1 MNVDQITQQIMDA
14 LGELNQ
20 QLPPESRIQ
29 PSPEALLLAP
39 EGKLDSLGLVNLIL
53 LIEERMASHLSTE
66 ISLTDD
72 RTLAQ
77 PQVAFHDVAGLAQHI
92 LLLVDAGVDG
102 DGVGQ

>member
-1 MNVDQITQQIMDA
+1 MNLDLITQQIVDA

-20 QLPPESRIQ
+20 QLPPDGRID
-29 PSPEALLLAP
+29 PSPHAVLLAP

-53 LIEERMASHLSTE
+53 LVEERMASRLSTE

-77 PQVAFHDVAGLAQHI
+77 PQVVFRDVTSLAQHI
-92 LLLVDAGVDG
+92 QGLAEAATAG
-102 DGVGQ
+102 DGATA